1 MSHPSDSILQRLL
14 ELHPKKIDLELTRM
28 ERLLGSLDNPEKKL
42 PPVIHV
48 AGTNGKGSTLAFMR
62 AILEAGG
69 WRVHSYTSPHL
80 VRFHE
85 RIRLANARGTPSQ
98 SINETRLAEILQRC
112 EAANGTD
119 PITFFEITT
128 AAAFVAFAEEEA
140 DIVLLEV
147 GLGGRFDAT
156 NVIDKPV
163 VSVITHVDHDHH
175 EFLGTDIRGIAGE
188 KAGIMKRQVP
198 AVIGGQFDEVRA
210 TLEDRANALNIP
222 AKFYGQDFV
231 CYEESGRL
239 IYQDDEGLMDLPL
252 PKLKGRHQYEN
263 AAVAVTALKYLQ
275 EPKLIPETFVQGV
288 QNAFWP
294 ARCQP
299 LQAEV
304 FGLDDGTSEPPEIW
318 LDGGHNP
325 NAGLA
330 LAATMAD
337 LEEQMQRPLYL
348 VVGMMNN
355 KDATA
360 YLKAFSTLAKGVFA
374 VPIPNQ
380 ENAAD
385 PQSLC
390 EAAERAG
397 LRAHPAQDVPS
408 ALVQIIKQN
417 KTADQPRAPR
427 ILIGGSLYLAGHV
440 LTDSS
445 IEI

>member
-1 MSHPSDSILQRLL
+1 VSLSSDILLNRLL
-14 ELHPKKIDLELTRM
+14 ELHPKKIDLELSRI
-28 ERLLGSLDNPEKKL
+28 ERLLEKLDNPHQKL
-42 PPVIHV
+42 PPVIHI

-62 AILEAGG
+62 SILEAGG

-85 RIRLANARGTPSQ
+85 RIRLAGTRGAPSRPV
-98 SINETRLAEILQRC
+98 NEDDLAKILSRC
-112 EAANGTD
+112 EDANGSQ

-128 AAAFVAFAEEEA
+128 AAAFLAFAEHPA

-156 NVIDKPV
+156 NVIEAPA

-175 EFLGTDIRGIAGE
+175 EFLGPDICGIARE
-188 KAGIMKRQVP
+188 KAGIMKPKVP
-198 AVIGGQFDEVRA
+198 VVVGAQFDEVRE
-210 TLEDRANALNIP
+210 TLEDEVSALNIP
-222 AKFYGQDFV
+222 AKFYGQDFH
-231 CYEESGRL
+231 CHEEDGRL

-263 AAVAVTALKYLQ
+263 AAVAVTALKQLQ
-275 EPKLIPETFVQGV
+275 EPKLIPEIFEQGI

-299 LQAEV
+299 LQPED
-304 FGLDDGTSEPPEIW
+304 FGLEVNGGEPPEIW

-325 NAGLA
+325 NAGTA

-337 LEEQMQRPLYL
+337 LEEQVQRPLFL
-348 VVGMMNN
+348 VLGMMNN
-355 KDATA
+355 KDASA
-360 YLKAFSTLAKGVFA
+360 YLESFRTLAAAIFA
-374 VPIPNQ
+374 VPIPDQ
-380 ENAAD
+380 ENGAS

-390 EAAERAG
+390 AAAKEAG
-397 LRAHPAQDVPS
+397 LTAHIADDVTS
-408 ALVQIIKQN
+408 ALQRIVSQN
-417 KTADQPRAPR
+417 KSADHMRAPR

-440 LTDSS
+440 LTGMNV
-445 IEI
+445 EI

>member
-1 MSHPSDSILQRLL
+1 MGLSSDILLKRLL
-14 ELHPKKIDLELTRM
+14 ELHPKKIDLELSRI
-28 ERLLGSLDNPEKKL
+28 ERLLDALGNPHRAL
-42 PPVIHV
+42 PPIIHI

-62 AILEAGG
+62 SILETGG

-85 RIRLANARGTPSQ
+85 RIRLAGTRGAPSRP
-98 SINETRLAEILQRC
+98 INEDALAEILSRC
-112 EAANGTD
+112 EEANGAA

-128 AAAFVAFAEEEA
+128 AAAFVAFAEHPA

-156 NVIDKPV
+156 NVIDAPA

-175 EFLGTDIRGIAGE
+175 EFLGTDICGIARE
-188 KAGIMKRQVP
+188 KAGIMKPKVP
-198 AVIGGQFDEVRA
+198 VVIGGQFDNVRETLQEQA
-210 TLEDRANALNIP
+210 TALNIP
-222 AKFYGQDFV
+222 AFFFGQDFH
-231 CYEESGRL
+231 CHEEDGRL
-239 IYQDDEGLMDLPL
+239 IYQHNEGLMDLPL

-263 AAVAVTALKYLQ
+263 AAVAVTALKQLQ
-275 EPKLIPETFVQGV
+275 EPKLIADTFERGI

-299 LQAEV
+299 LRAED
-304 FGLDDGTSEPPEIW
+304 FELDLNGAEPPEIW

-325 NAGLA
+325 NAGTA
-330 LAATMAD
+330 LATTMAD
-337 LEEQMQRPLYL
+337 LEEQVQRPLYL

-360 YLKAFSTLAKGVFA
+360 YLESFRTLAAAMFA

-380 ENAAD
+380 DNDAS

-390 EAAERAG
+390 EAAEKAG
-397 LRAHPAQDVPS
+397 LNAFTAKDVPT
-408 ALVQIIKQN
+408 ALQRIVSQN
-417 KTADQPRAPR
+417 KAADHMRAPR

-440 LTDSS
+440 LAGMDS
-445 IEI
+445 EI